1 LLADLEHLVE
11 PHSRGDPEN
20 PLRWTT
26 KSVRNLVKELKK
38 CGHQVSPMSVCN
50 ILHEK
55 KYSLQSNRK
64 KTEGSNNPDRDAQFR
79 YISEGVRRQLE
90 SGNPAISV
98 DAKKKELVGPFKNP
112 GREWRPKGTP
122 EEVRVHDFLIKELGK
137 VCPYGVYDLAQNKG
151 WVNVGIDHETAA
163 FAAESIRQWWDRMG
177 RNDYPKAKELLIT
190 ADAGGSNAARSR
202 LWKREVQK
210 FSNELAIPITV
221 YHFPPGTSKWNKIEH
236 RLFSFISKNWR
247 ARPLISHEI
256 IVNLISAT
264 TTETGLKVECRID
277 KNKYPTKQK
286 VTDQEMNSIKI
297 KRHEFHGEW
306 NYTIFPNT

>member
-1 LLADLEHLVE
+1 
-11 PHSRGDPEN
+11 
-20 PLRWTT
+20 
-26 KSVRNLVKELKK
+26 
-38 CGHQVSPMSVCN
+38 MSVCN

-64 KTEGSNNPDRDAQFR
+64 KTEGSNHPDRDAQFR

-98 DAKKKELVGPFKNP
+98 DAKKKELVGNFKNN